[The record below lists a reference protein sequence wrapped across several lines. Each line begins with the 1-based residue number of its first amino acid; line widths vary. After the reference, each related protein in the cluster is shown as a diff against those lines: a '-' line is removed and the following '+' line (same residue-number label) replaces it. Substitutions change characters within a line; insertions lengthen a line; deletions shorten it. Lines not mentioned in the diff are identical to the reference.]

1 MVGTHWRRFL
11 VKRLGGLVGLLL
23 IISFGI
29 FSLMHIAP
37 GSAEEMLLSGR
48 RPPSPER
55 VEAIRARYGLGKPFL
70 TQYLFWVR
78 NALEFDFGRSIRTG
92 QPVVTAIAGRSGL
105 TAFLGGYAFA
115 IIMALGVPLGML
127 AAIKRRSAIDRA
139 TVGLSVVG
147 VSAPAFATG
156 ILLLYVFAVLL
167 GWFPAFGA
175 GGDGFLDQLWHL
187 TLPAVALALTGLAPI
202 IRYTRTGML
211 EALDQDYVV
220 FASARG
226 LPRWRVIFGYGLRNA
241 LIPVITASGLILGV
255 MLTGAVLVEVTFSL
269 PGLGSLLI
277 EAVNWHDIPVVQG
290 LAMMTAT
297 VVILVN
303 LLTDILY
310 LFIDPRI
317 RFGRAAT

>member
-1 MVGTHWRRFL
+1 MAGTEWRAFLAKRFA
-11 VKRLGGLVGLLL
+11 GLVVLLL

-37 GSAEEMLLSGR
+37 GSAEQILLSGR

-55 VEAIRARYGLGKPFL
+55 VEAIRNRYGLGKPFL
-70 TQYLFWVR
+70 TQYLFWLR
-78 NALEFDFGRSIRTG
+78 NALELDFGRSIRTG
-92 QPVVTAIAGRSGL
+92 QPVMSAIAGRSGL
-105 TAFLGGYAFA
+105 TGFLGAYAFLM
-115 IIMALGVPLGML
+115 IMILGVPLGML
-127 AAIKRRSAIDRA
+127 SAIRKRTTIDRA

-147 VSAPAFATG
+147 VSAPAFVTG
-156 ILLLYVFAVLL
+156 LFLLYIFAVAL

-175 GGDGFLDQLWHL
+175 GRGFTDQLWHL
-187 TLPAVALALTGLAPI
+187 ALPAVALALTGLAPI